1 MGFKI
6 NRSGALLKSL
16 LRPILCL
23 ALFNQTAS
31 RKILIIKLRVKRRM
45 SEEKTQG
52 GVQSLEVGLNVLD
65 ALIAHRTPMMLKEL
79 SEKLSMHPAKVHR
92 YVVSLVRMNYAKQL
106 DDGRYALGDQ
116 AWRLGLSCI
125 QRTDMIQAAQP
136 MIHALHREINCGL
149 QISKWTSQGPLV
161 VQWIEPDQPVSVIT
175 RVGSVM
181 PMLNS
186 ATGRTFAA
194 FMAEDIV
201 RPLLEKEW
209 QQRQSLGQQVYP
221 ANWDEFQEMKR
232 AICDKGAATVSG
244 DLLAGVNAVCVPVF
258 NRHGEIEFSIAA
270 LGSDAHLPID
280 FNNEKVKA
288 IKGTASALTELISQ
302 G

>member
-1 MGFKI
+1 
-6 NRSGALLKSL
+6 
-16 LRPILCL
+16 
-23 ALFNQTAS
+23 
-31 RKILIIKLRVKRRM
+31 M
-45 SEEKTQG
+45 SEEKVQG

-92 YVVSLVRMNYAKQL
+92 YVVSLVRMDYAKQL

-125 QRTDMIQAAQP
+125 QRTDIIQAAQP
-136 MIHALHREINCGL
+136 MIYALHREINCGL

-175 RVGSVM
+175 RVGSIM

-194 FMAEDIV
+194 FMPEAIV
-201 RPLLEKEW
+201 RPLLDKEW
-209 QQRQSLGQQVYP
+209 QQRQALGQPVSP
-221 ANWDEFQEMKR
+221 ANWEEFQNMKSSI
-232 AICDKGAATVSG
+232 AATGAATVSG
-244 DLLAGVNAVCVPVF
+244 DLLAGVNAVSVPVF
-258 NRHGEIEFSIAA
+258 NRLGEVEFCIAA
-270 LGSDAHLPID
+270 LGSETYLSVEPNSA
-280 FNNEKVKA
+280 KVQALKT
-288 IKGTASALTELISQ
+288 TAQALTAFIA
-302 G
+302 

>member
-1 MGFKI
+1 
-6 NRSGALLKSL
+6 
-16 LRPILCL
+16 
-23 ALFNQTAS
+23 
-31 RKILIIKLRVKRRM
+31 M

-65 ALIAHRTPMMLKEL
+65 ALIAQRTPMMLKEL

-106 DDGRYALGDQ
+106 EDGRYALGDQ
-116 AWRLGLSCI
+116 AWHLGLSCI

-136 MIHALHREINCGL
+136 MIYALHRDINCGL

-175 RVGSVM
+175 RVGSIM

-194 FMAEDIV
+194 FMAEEIV
-201 RPLLEKEW
+201 RPLLDKEW
-209 QQRQSLGQQVYP
+209 QQRQALGQPVYP
-221 ANWDEFQEMKR
+221 ANWPEFQELKQK
-232 AICDKGAATVSG
+232 ICALGAATVAG
-244 DLLAGVNAVCVPVF
+244 DLLAGVNAVSVPVF
-258 NRHGEIEFSIAA
+258 NRHGEVEFSIAA
-270 LGSDAHLPID
+270 LGSETHLPVD
-280 FNNEKVKA
+280 ADSEKLAA
-288 IKGTASALTELISQ
+288 IKATAAALTEFISQ
-302 G
+302 A

>member
-1 MGFKI
+1 
-6 NRSGALLKSL
+6 
-16 LRPILCL
+16 
-23 ALFNQTAS
+23 
-31 RKILIIKLRVKRRM
+31 M
-45 SEEKTQG
+45 SEEKIQG

-79 SEKLSMHPAKVHR
+79 SENLSMHPAKVHR
-92 YVVSLVRMNYAKQL
+92 YVVSLVRTGYAKQL
-106 DDGRYALGDQ
+106 ADGRYALGDQ

-175 RVGSVM
+175 RVGSIM

-186 ATGRTFAA
+186 ATGRTYAA
-194 FMAEDIV
+194 YMVEDIV

-209 QQRQSLGQQVYP
+209 QQREKLGQQVYP
-221 ANWDEFQEMKR
+221 ANWDEFKALKISICEM
-232 AICDKGAATVSG
+232 GAATVSG

-258 NRHGEIEFSIAA
+258 NRHGEIEFAIAA
-270 LGSDAHLPID
+270 LGAEGHLPID
-280 FNNEKVKA
+280 FKNEKVEA
-288 IKGTASALTELISQ
+288 LKGTAAALTEFISQ